1 MMMKR
6 RRMVVVGRTYR
17 SPLSYLGRPK
27 GTVGITMP
35 L

>member
-1 MMMKR
+1 MMMIIM
-6 RRMVVVGRTYR
+6 MVVVGRTYR